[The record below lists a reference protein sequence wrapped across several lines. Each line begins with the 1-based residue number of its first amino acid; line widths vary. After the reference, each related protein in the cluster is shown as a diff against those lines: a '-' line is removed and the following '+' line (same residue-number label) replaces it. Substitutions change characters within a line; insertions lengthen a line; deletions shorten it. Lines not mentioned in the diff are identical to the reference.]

1 MNKQILSKNNKQKVK
16 VALMCIAAIIIFYAG
31 ANFLKGSEL
40 FSNKTYYYAVFE
52 NSNRMQV
59 GNPVYVNGYKIG
71 KVTQMHLQPDT
82 AIKICVEILVTED
95 LSIPKD
101 SKFEVASKDLLGGTV
116 INLIMGSSSQ
126 YAKSGDTL
134 SCYIASQ
141 LTDGI
146 EDMKSKLNN
155 ILCSVDTIGVSLK
168 DVLANEGGA
177 ESLKATLN
185 NIELVT
191 AHLNSIVGGNKDKIG
206 KLVTE
211 LEVFGKTLEEAS
223 PKLSN
228 IVNNFDKIA
237 DSVAKAD
244 VAQVIVNANETIEN
258 LNLLVEKINKGEGDI
273 GQLVNN
279 DSLYRNLE
287 ATTANLNNLLIDVKK
302 NPKRYVHFSLFGKK
316 DKKK

>member
-1 MNKQILSKNNKQKVK
+1 MNKKILSKNNKQKVK

-101 SKFEVASKDLLGGTV
+101 SQFEVASKDLLGGTV
-116 INLIMGSSSQ
+116 INLIMGVSSQ

-155 ILCSVDTIGVSLK
+155 ILCSVDTIGISLK

-191 AHLNSIVGGNKDKIG
+191 AHLNSILGGNKDKIG

-228 IVNNFDKIA
+228 IVDNFDKIA

-244 VAQVIVNANETIEN
+244 VARVIVNANETIEN

-287 ATTANLNNLLIDVKK
+287 ATTANLNNLILDLK
-302 NPKRYVHFSLFGKK
+302 NNPNRYVHFSLFGKK